1 MSTTREGGRTDAE
14 QDGEVAFPTVV
25 RGYERHQ
32 VDRFVAHQQRLVREL
47 RATLAETQDQLRQV
61 SEQALTDAAERD
73 RLRRELA
80 GQNRSAP
87 EGFGSRAE
95 KLLRMAESE
104 AAEMRSSASRESVAL
119 VEQARVE
126 AEQHRHE
133 AEQTAIARSHELE
146 QEIRRRTAELTD
158 REQKTA
164 EQVAAGRAE
173 SERLRTAAA
182 TAANTLREEAEA
194 EAELVK
200 ARARAEAGRTR
211 EDARIELNRVMERR
225 AEVHAELERLNRK
238 ILEQLGREPSGSDR

>member
-47 RATLAETQDQLRQV
+47 RATLAETKDQLRQV
-61 SEQALTDAAERD
+61 SEQASADAAERD

-87 EGFGSRAE
+87 RGLRVARREAAADGRVRGRGDAVQRLPRVRRARRAGPRRGRAAPARGGAGGHRPVPRAGAGDPPAHGRADRPRAE
-95 KLLRMAESE
+95 GGRAG
-104 AAEMRSSASRESVAL
+104 
-119 VEQARVE
+119 
-126 AEQHRHE
+126 
-133 AEQTAIARSHELE
+133 
-146 QEIRRRTAELTD
+146 RRRA
-158 REQKTA
+158 RRVGA
-164 EQVAAGRAE
+164 VAR
-173 SERLRTAAA
+173 AAA
-182 TAANTLREEAEA
+182 AAANTLREEAEA

-211 EDARIELNRVMERR
+211 EDA
-225 AEVHAELERLNRK
+225 
-238 ILEQLGREPSGSDR
+238 GSS